1 MLALCNS
8 QRDQL
13 QELDSQKRELLKR
26 CESLNAKLTQSEKRC
41 QLMKQEQE
49 DRELLGS
56 QTRHNLDQTQI
67 ELKDLKVNFN
77 SHMIKI
83 KKEFVAKLSEKEK
96 DAAQLTHKIESLSA
110 DLQQAVEENGNLEAK
125 IFELESILS
134 KTRAEQLQDKIKNQ
148 QHVRQLEERL
158 SMTEQMLI
166 KVKASWAESEH

>member
-26 CESLNAKLTQSEKRC
+26 CDSFNAKLTQSEKRC

-56 QTRHNLDQTQI
+56 QTRHNLDQTQT

-83 KKEFVAKLSEKEK
+83 KKEFEAKLSEKEK

-110 DLQQAVEENGNLEAK
+110 DL
-125 IFELESILS
+125 
-134 KTRAEQLQDKIKNQ
+134 
-148 QHVRQLEERL
+148 
-158 SMTEQMLI
+158 
-166 KVKASWAESEH
+166 